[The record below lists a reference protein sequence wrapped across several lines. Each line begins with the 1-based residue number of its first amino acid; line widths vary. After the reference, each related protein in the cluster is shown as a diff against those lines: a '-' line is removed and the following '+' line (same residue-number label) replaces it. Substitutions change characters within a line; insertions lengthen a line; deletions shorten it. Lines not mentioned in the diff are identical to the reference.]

1 MEELAL
7 QSIIEMALGNEMQ
20 AKDYVSKHVK
30 GAARWYY
37 DEKESILTAQ
47 KIDSIRY
54 ATDPEYRKLKDSLK
68 EHLTAPDPN
77 SDLYKL

>member
-37 DEKESILTAQ
+37 DETDYQADLDLTTFFR
-47 KIDSIRY
+47 D
-54 ATDPEYRKLKDSLK
+54 E
-68 EHLTAPDPN
+68 E
-77 SDLYKL
+77 